1 MLLKLIN
8 QETGT
13 TIGEINDTEVRFL
26 IDMLEEES
34 VEDADYFI
42 NQDTIDMLEV
52 RGGDPA
58 LIAVLRGAVG
68 DGEGIEISWEPA

>member
-58 LIAVLRGAVG
+58 LIAVLRSAVG
-68 DGEGIEISWEPA
+68 DSEGIEISWETA